1 MINKL
6 RIKKTLEKNKNMEK
20 EEKKRKIRGLG
31 YFNAILD
38 RWGALDSTI
47 CTKEELYKIMD
58 DLSKEMGYSIDRT
71 LRAKNLRKIEE
82 ILMPKWM
89 ERIEDTSKKR
99 RGKGRNYIYSLKIEK
114 NKGLEDIKSTMKKY
128 FSENSY
134 KRKVKTPKVLEVF

>member
-1 MINKL
+1 
-6 RIKKTLEKNKNMEK
+6 MEK

-82 ILMPKWM
+82 ILMPKWI

-99 RGKGRNYIYSLKIEK
+99 RGKGRNYIYSLKIE
-114 NKGLEDIKSTMKKY
+114 NSGIEKK
-128 FSENSY
+128 
-134 KRKVKTPKVLEVF
+134 